1 MTILFL
7 DFETSGLNPY
17 HDDIIEIAMKV
28 YGKDIKYSALL
39 KPKSNECISQEITA
53 LTGISNKMLHKEG
66 VEWQKA
72 YHDTNE
78 FLKEIIK
85 SSSDN
90 KLYIVSHNGETFD
103 FLFLKR
109 IFNDLNQLNI
119 KAFPI
124 KNIVFIDTLLLARG
138 LLKNRITYK
147 QSALCT
153 SYNIITKGSHR
164 AMNDVKSL
172 EQLYISL
179 CGILNKDLNKRRSVL
194 ENPQMIHD
202 YIHFKR

>member
-72 YHDTNE
+72 YQDTNE

-124 KNIVFIDTLLLARG
+124 KNIVFIDTLLLAKG

-172 EQLYISL
+172 EKLYIAL
-179 CGILNKDLNKRRSVL
+179 CEILNKELNKRRSVL

>member
-72 YHDTNE
+72 YQDTNE

-172 EQLYISL
+172 EQLYIAL